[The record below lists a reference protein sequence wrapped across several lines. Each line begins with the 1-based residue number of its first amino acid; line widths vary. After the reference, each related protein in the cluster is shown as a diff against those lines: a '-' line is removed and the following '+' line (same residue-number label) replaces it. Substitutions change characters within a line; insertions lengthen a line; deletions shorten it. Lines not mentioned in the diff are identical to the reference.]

1 MHGTSVPVEEPSTAS
16 KAAERSAAKKDCYS
30 ITMSAP
36 LGNNGPSV
44 RRGPMAVVSAL
55 LRSAHGH
62 VQIFDQ
68 AIPDRIH
75 PAVNSEILTAC
86 PRVEH
91 EDVGGNVLNL
101 LHHIEFAQTVQ
112 AAMLVPQRFEFPA
125 VRSRQLA
132 NRMQPMV
139 NKTPTSAI
147 DGGTDA
153 AAAIMS
159 DHHNV
164 LHFEYVDGKLQHR

>member
-1 MHGTSVPVEEPSTAS
+1 MN
-16 KAAERSAAKKDCYS
+16 R
-30 ITMSAP
+30 
-36 LGNNGPSV
+36 
-44 RRGPMAVVSAL
+44 
-55 LRSAHGH
+55 
-62 VQIFDQ
+62 
-68 AIPDRIH
+68 
-75 PAVNSEILTAC
+75 EILPAC
-86 PRVEH
+86 PGVEH
-91 EDVGGNVLNL
+91 EDVGGHVLDL

-153 AAAIMS
+153 PAAIVS

-164 LHFEYVDGKLQHR
+164 LHFEYVDGKLEHR

>member
-1 MHGTSVPVEEPSTAS
+1 MN
-16 KAAERSAAKKDCYS
+16 R
-30 ITMSAP
+30 
-36 LGNNGPSV
+36 
-44 RRGPMAVVSAL
+44 
-55 LRSAHGH
+55 
-62 VQIFDQ
+62 
-68 AIPDRIH
+68 
-75 PAVNSEILTAC
+75 EILPAY

-91 EDVGGNVLNL
+91 EDVGGDVLDL

-112 AAMLVPQRFEFPA
+112 AAVLVPQRFEFVT

-139 NKTPTSAI
+139 DKTPTSAI
-147 DGGTDA
+147 DGGADA

-164 LHFEYVDGKLQHR
+164 PHFEYVDGKLEHR